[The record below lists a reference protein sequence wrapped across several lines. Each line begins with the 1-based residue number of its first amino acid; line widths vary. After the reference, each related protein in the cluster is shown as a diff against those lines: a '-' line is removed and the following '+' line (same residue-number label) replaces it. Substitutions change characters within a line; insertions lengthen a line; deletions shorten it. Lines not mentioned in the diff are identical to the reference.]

1 MAVKSKR
8 KKTISRIILG
18 ISFLLLAA
26 PILVGFCN
34 FDVKIDK
41 AALDLAVEQG
51 NVPAEIYEGT
61 KVVCFYSL
69 VCPYCQKN
77 AVWLQR
83 TRHFFGFEDVELI
96 ALFGQ
101 PSEPRNPQ
109 DFLDAT
115 GLKINGLSYVDPEVF
130 IRIVEG
136 EWPKVLVLRNGKIIH
151 KFTYREF

>member
-26 PILVGFCN
+26 PFLVGFCN

-51 NVPAEIYEGT
+51 DIPAEIYEGT